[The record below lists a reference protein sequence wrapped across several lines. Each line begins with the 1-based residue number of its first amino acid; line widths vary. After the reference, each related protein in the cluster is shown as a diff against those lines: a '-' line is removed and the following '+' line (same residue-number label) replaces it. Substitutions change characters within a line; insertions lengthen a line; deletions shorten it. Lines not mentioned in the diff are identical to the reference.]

1 MTIDAD
7 VVIVGGGP
15 AGMATALFLIDHGID
30 VVLLERSDKPH
41 AIPVPPPIIR
51 RRSKCWK
58 NLALQRNYINAA

>member
-41 AIPVPPPIIR
+41 ADPR
-51 RRSKCWK
+51 AATRHTMSKCM
-58 NLALQRNYINAA
+58 LIR